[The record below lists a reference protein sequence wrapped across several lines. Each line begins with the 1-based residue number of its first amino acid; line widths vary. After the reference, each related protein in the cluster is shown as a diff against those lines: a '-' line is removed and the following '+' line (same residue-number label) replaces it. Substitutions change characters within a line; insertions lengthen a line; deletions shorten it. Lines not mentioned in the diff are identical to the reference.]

1 MLKLLRLALI
11 VGGAFLLVANI
22 EPYIAVTR
30 LIFNDASAVNVC
42 ADLQSVPFVGGLLHW
57 GCNLIGGV
65 IYGLSGFLVWLI
77 FQLIELLPIANS
89 FNVPFLSRMLGRMKA
104 APQEAEEES
113 DREALRKVKQ
123 RHNTVVERSLGAL
136 LTFSWVMY
144 IVDLLLMAWLYKPL
158 NELGELDAMALVRC
172 LLGVFGVELVVLAIT
187 LINNVIAPGKAS
199 YTTTRHQAAREY

>member
-11 VGGAFLLVANI
+11 VGGLFMLVANI
-22 EPYIAVTR
+22 EPYIALTK
-30 LIFNDASAVNVC
+30 LIFTNGSGVDVC
-42 ADLQSVPFVGGLLHW
+42 DTIRGTPFVGGILAW
-57 GCNLIGGV
+57 GC
-65 IYGLSGFLVWLI
+65 GLLAGIVYSLGGFLVWLI

-113 DREALRKVKQ
+113 DREALRRVKQ

-144 IVDLLLMAWLYKPL
+144 LVDLLLMSWLYKPL
-158 NELGELDAMALVRC
+158 NELGELDIMALVRC
-172 LLGVFGVELVVLAIT
+172 LLGVFGVELVILAIT

-199 YTTTRHQAAREY
+199 YTTTRHQEAREY